1 MELSITEA
9 ATLLGRSPRTVRAQV
24 ARGELPGFKRGGQW
38 VIRKEALPLSE
49 AQRAALQQKAE
60 TLRGALED
68 ALPPRLAERA
78 GQTRRG
84 LADLDAFTRCAA
96 LSRSLQAARPE
107 DAPGVPLDRARRLVE
122 RAALAVAEA
131 SAQFDRHAR
140 RRALLR
146 ARAALGRL
154 NGLLLLGGADTAG
167 LVLAWLT
174 ELEGAVLPAVV
185 GFARWAD
192 QPPSPSRR

>member
-1 MELSITEA
+1 MELTITEA

-38 VIRKEALPLSE
+38 VIRREALPLSE

-68 ALPPRLAERA
+68 ALPPRLAQTA

-84 LADLDAFTRCAA
+84 LADLDAFRLCDALHLAVRAA
-96 LSRSLQAARPE
+96 EADDS
-107 DAPGVPLDRARRLVE
+107 PGVPLDRAARLLE
-122 RAALAVAEA
+122 RAALSVAEA
-131 SAQFDRHAR
+131 SAQFDRDAR

-146 ARAALGRL
+146 ARAALGRV
-154 NGLLLLGGADTAG
+154 NGLLLLGAVNPTGAA
-167 LVLAWLT
+167 LA
-174 ELEGAVLPAVV
+174 
-185 GFARWAD
+185 
-192 QPPSPSRR
+192 

>member
-1 MELSITEA
+1 M
-9 ATLLGRSPRTVRAQV
+9 RAQV

-107 DAPGVPLDRARRLVE
+107 DAPGVPVKLGAGLGHGEGRPLHEAPRALRRLTRRARWQ
-122 RAALAVAEA
+122 LAGRPGPDLARSFA
-131 SAQFDRHAR
+131 SS
-140 RRALLR
+140 
-146 ARAALGRL
+146 
-154 NGLLLLGGADTAG
+154 AG
-167 LVLAWLT
+167 VVL
-174 ELEGAVLPAVV
+174 
-185 GFARWAD
+185 F
-192 QPPSPSRR
+192 